1 MSIIK
6 NDIPLAEFDD
16 SRKAVFEPED
26 FKAGFSLPEKA
37 VFAFVGNCTD
47 SYAEACGAETVTEI
61 ETITRFYPVYV
72 RKYKDQDICF
82 IQAPMGASAAAEIL
96 EALIACGVKKVLAA
110 GSCGVLVDLPEN
122 EFVIPERALRDEGT
136 SYHYLPPSR
145 FIELDSKMTD
155 KLCRCFDER
164 GIHYKR
170 TAVWTTDGL
179 FRETPEKVKYRLSE
193 GCEVVDM
200 ECSAL
205 AAVCRFRGVD
215 FAQFFYTADSLADVE
230 NYDLR
235 DFGRASQEK
244 ALALCMDIIADM

>member
-1 MSIIK
+1 MSIIR
-6 NDIPLAEFDD
+6 NAIPLAEFDD
-16 SRKAVFEPED
+16 ERSAVFDPADLKGDE
-26 FKAGFSLPEKA
+26 KLPEKA

-47 SYAEACGAETVTEI
+47 AYAEACGAEKVSEI

-72 RKYKDQDICF
+72 RKYKEQDICF

-96 EALIACGVKKVLAA
+96 ECLIACGVKKVLAA
-110 GSCGVLVDLPEN
+110 GSCGVLIDLPEN
-122 EFVIPERALRDEGT
+122 EFIIPERALRDEGT
-136 SYHYLPPSR
+136 SYHYLPASR
-145 FIELDSKMTD
+145 FIELDPDMTD
-155 KLCRCFDER
+155 ALCRSFDRR
-164 GIHYKR
+164 GISYRR
-170 TAVWTTDGL
+170 TAAWTTDGL

-205 AAVCRFRGVD
+205 AAVCRFRGVK
-215 FAQFFYTADSLADVE
+215 FAQFFYTADSLADVD